1 MDGSWENAFCLK
13 GGDGRRLLE
22 GLRGMA
28 WSQYVCLFEL
38 KLEKERSDHVLC
50 VGDLLQHCL

>member
-22 GLRGMA
+22 GLGGGLEL
-28 WSQYVCLFEL
+28 VCMPF
-38 KLEKERSDHVLC
+38 
-50 VGDLLQHCL
+50 